1 MKQTEQENITLHS
14 EKQDTPEGADLANEP
29 AKKGSRIEYGSLD
42 DGYIAAFCENPGAG
56 KKAAIL
62 KAGYVGDF
70 AAQEAYRLHN
80 KLRERI
86 EARLDEMVQEGA
98 MLGYS
103 TMLQICKEAK
113 SDATRLKAAEDLMN
127 YGGRKPGDTL
137 TIKKERSD
145 EELDEE
151 IARLQREV
159 QEQEGKR
166 LN

>member
-1 MKQTEQENITLHS
+1 MKHTEQENITLQT
-14 EKQDTPEGADLANEP
+14 EKQNAPEEVDLANES

-80 KLRERI
+80 KL
-86 EARLDEMVQEGA
+86 